1 MQTKMNTILNRL
13 ISLLTQVME
22 ARVKRL
28 DLLMQQA
35 ERSLND
41 DPCCEILKCCLDNG
55 QINGSTQ
62 EPQYYFHK

>member
-1 MQTKMNTILNRL
+1 MKIHIIFHRL
-13 ISLLTQVME
+13 INLLTQVME

-35 ERSLND
+35 ERNLND
-41 DPCCEILKCCLDNG
+41 DPCCEILKCCLEGG
-55 QINGSTQ
+55 QDTGNDY